1 MKYNIKI
8 RKEALKE
15 LSWLPTKINER
26 ISNAIEQLS
35 ENPRPVGSIKL
46 KGEKEYLWRIRVGD
60 YRVIYLIDD
69 TIRVIDVRK
78 IGNRRDIYQ

>member
-15 LSWLPTKINER
+15 LSWLPTKIKER

>member
-15 LSWLPTKINER
+15 LSWLPTKIKER

-35 ENPRPVGSIKL
+35 ENPRPVWSIKL